1 MPTLLRVH
9 GFRFFFFSNEG
20 SEPPHVHVERGDGHA
35 KLWLDSL
42 RLAYSVGMGSK
53 EVRLARE
60 LAFQH
65 RAEFLRAW
73 NDYFGT

>member
-1 MPTLLRVH
+1 
-9 GFRFFFFSNEG
+9 
-20 SEPPHVHVERGDGHA
+20 VHVERGDGHA